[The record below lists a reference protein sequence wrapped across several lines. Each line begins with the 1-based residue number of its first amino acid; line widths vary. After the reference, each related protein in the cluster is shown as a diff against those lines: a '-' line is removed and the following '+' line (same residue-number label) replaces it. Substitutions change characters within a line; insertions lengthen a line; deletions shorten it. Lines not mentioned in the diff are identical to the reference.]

1 MTDQT
6 KEDVAE
12 SVKFAG
18 SCFYVSDKMQSM
30 LEPKCC
36 LA

>member
-1 MTDQT
+1 MTAQNR
-6 KEDVAE
+6 EDVAE

-18 SCFYVSDKMQSM
+18 SCFDVREKMQNI
-30 LEPKCC
+30 LETKCR

>member
-1 MTDQT
+1 MTAQT

-18 SCFYVSDKMQSM
+18 SCFDVRDKMQNI
-30 LEPKCC
+30 LEPKCR